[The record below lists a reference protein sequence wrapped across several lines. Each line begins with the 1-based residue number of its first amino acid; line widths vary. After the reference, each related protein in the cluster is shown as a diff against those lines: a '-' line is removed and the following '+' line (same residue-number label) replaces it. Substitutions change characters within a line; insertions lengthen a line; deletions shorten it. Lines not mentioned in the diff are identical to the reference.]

1 MPMQFELSCM
11 GRRPLIK
18 LFYYEQRNYRSKT
31 IFFKF
36 VICDRFSSLDVK
48 RFFRPLY
55 RCVLLRLVENKRET
69 ESLNEAEHL
78 AIATKYKLGV
88 LSFKMADLFK

>member
-1 MPMQFELSCM
+1 MTSYQIVSL
-11 GRRPLIK
+11 RTT
-18 LFYYEQRNYRSKT
+18 NYRSKT

-55 RCVLLRLVENKRET
+55 RRVLLRLVENKREK
-69 ESLNEAEHL
+69 SLNEAEHL